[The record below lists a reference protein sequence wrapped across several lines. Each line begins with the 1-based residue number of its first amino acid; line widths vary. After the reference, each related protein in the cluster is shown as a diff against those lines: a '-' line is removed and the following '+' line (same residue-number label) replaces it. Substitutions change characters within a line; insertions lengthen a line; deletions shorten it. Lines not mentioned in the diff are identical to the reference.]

1 MARSSGDTLSLK
13 NLGTALSNTA
23 SGSGISLNT
32 LNGGGSTQISIDDFA
47 IDAVGAVSGFTYL
60 VENTSENYDLGF
72 SNPGSKFDSDVKT
85 NTNNFTWSFPVGSK
99 LSVSTD
105 SGYRQSISAGE
116 MTNAA
121 TQTVLQTIET
131 HTVRAKFHDGFN
143 DHATNYNS
151 NRDKTVYSV
160 DSYDN
165 NATALCLT
173 ADSPITKYDGTIV
186 EVGDLEEGD
195 ELLAYNPT
203 NLNLDSDDD
212 FFEWNSHDVSGS
224 YEKVTVK
231 DMIFSFASTY
241 YDINSGSITATSEH
255 PMLVWDNADH
265 IYRFKEIFRLSIGD
279 KLIRQD
285 GDGIIEVPITTIDKV
300 TESTEI
306 VSINVED
313 VDTYLVNGYVTHN
326 KGGNS
331 HTDITAPTKVLGLSY
346 SSPNLS
352 WTEYTD
358 ATAYDVQ
365 VDNNSDFSS
374 PGVNETEWNTN
385 SIDDLV
391 AFVDGTYSVGA
402 SLNARVRAIKS
413 GLAGAW
419 SDTLSFTL

>member
-13 NLGTALSNTA
+13 NLATALSNTA
-23 SGSGISLNT
+23 TGSGVSLDA
-32 LNGGGSTQISIDDFA
+32 LNGSAGTQVSIDDYG
-47 IDAVGAVSGFTYL
+47 IDSVDGISGFTYL
-60 VENTSENYDLGF
+60 VENTSEDYELEF
-72 SNPGSKFDSDVKT
+72 TTEGSKFTSDVKT
-85 NTNNFTWSFPVGSK
+85 NSNNFTWSFPVGSK

-105 SGYRQSISAGE
+105 NGYQQTIDASE
-116 MTNAA
+116 MTNSP
-121 TQTVLQTIET
+121 TQTILQTVET
-131 HTVRAKFHDGFN
+131 HTVRVVFDDSFN
-143 DHATNYNS
+143 DHATNHGS

-173 ADSPITKYDGTIV
+173 VDSPITKYDGTIV

-231 DMIFSFASTY
+231 DIIFSFASTY
-241 YDINSGSITATSEH
+241 YNVNDGEITATSEH
-255 PMLVWDNADH
+255 PMLVWDVDDH
-265 IYRFKEIFRLSIGD
+265 IYRFKEIFRLKVGD
-279 KLIRQD
+279 RLIKKD
-285 GDGIIEVPITTIDKV
+285 GNGVTEIPITSINKITD
-300 TESTEI
+300 STEI

-326 KGGNS
+326 KGGNT
-331 HTDITAPTKVLGLSY
+331 HTDLTAPTAVQGLSY
-346 SSPNLS
+346 SSPALS
-352 WTEYTD
+352 WTAYTD

-374 PGVNETEWNTN
+374 PGVDETEWSTN

-391 AFVDGTYSVGA
+391 TQVSGTYSVGA
-402 SLNARVRAIKS
+402 SLHARVRAIKS

-419 SDTLSFTL
+419 SSTLSFTL